1 MMTPSRHA
9 DARQDYP
16 NDLENVFQDATPEW
30 NGMILPEEIK
40 ISSASKWQPSGLI
53 LLIILLFF

>member
-1 MMTPSRHA
+1 MARIRMMTPSRHA

-40 ISSASKWQPSGLI
+40 ISSASK
-53 LLIILLFF
+53 